1 MSVTQLV
8 YPSTPPNILQ
18 TICLQFLLGITVV
31 PRDSVES
38 NSHAIYIFF
47 GGGGGG
53 SNANCGKF

>member
-8 YPSTPPNILQ
+8 YPSTPPKILQ

-38 NSHAIYIFF
+38 NSHAIYIF
-47 GGGGGG
+47 GGAG